1 MSLENTD
8 ENNNDEKNIEIK
20 NENNILD
27 NEDNSKT
34 QSNSQKKSEKNS
46 NNSDSESESE
56 SENNISKKNNDL
68 NISNNNENQD
78 EIKIDINNNNMNL
91 SNLSEDKNNYEIL
104 RDFKGKHDFSFKAI
118 IIGDAFVGK
127 SSLINQAIKK
137 QFKTTYAPTL
147 GFDYFVFHIR
157 IKNKIIKL
165 QIWDTCGQEIYK
177 SLVTNFYRNS
187 SVAFMVYAIN
197 DRNSFE
203 HIDNWLKEIKYNS
216 SPDTKIFLIGNKCDL
231 INERKVTYEE
241 GLNYSNNYEFN
252 GFYEVSAKTGEKTE
266 EIMIKAAKALYDDY
280 SDYLSDKVK
289 NKNDDLVS
297 DDRSTGKISVSS
309 SRSGINQSESH
320 SGKNCC

>member
-1 MSLENTD
+1 MSLENNN
-8 ENNNDEKNIEIK
+8 ENNIDEKNIEIK

-78 EIKIDINNNNMNL
+78 KIKIDINNNMNL

-266 EIMIKAAKALYDDY
+266 EIMIKAANALSDDY

>member
-1 MSLENTD
+1 MSLENNN
-8 ENNNDEKNIEIK
+8 ENNIDEKNIEIK

-68 NISNNNENQD
+68 NIPNNNENQD
-78 EIKIDINNNNMNL
+78 KIIIEINNNMDL

>member
-27 NEDNSKT
+27 NEDNSNT
-34 QSNSQKKSEKNS
+34 QSHSKKKSEKNS

-56 SENNISKKNNDL
+56 SENNISKKNNSL

-78 EIKIDINNNNMNL
+78 EIKIDINNNMNL

-118 IIGDAFVGK
+118 MIGDPFVGK

-137 QFKTTYAPTL
+137 QYKTTYAPTL

-289 NKNDDLVS
+289 NKNNDLVS

-309 SRSGINQSESH
+309 SRSGRDQSESH

>member
-1 MSLENTD
+1 MSLENNN
-8 ENNNDEKNIEIK
+8 ENNIDEKNIEIK

-78 EIKIDINNNNMNL
+78 KIKIDTNNNMDL

-118 IIGDAFVGK
+118 IIGDAFAGK

>member
-27 NEDNSKT
+27 NEDNSNT
-34 QSNSQKKSEKNS
+34 QSHSKKKSEKNS

-78 EIKIDINNNNMNL
+78 KIKIDINNNMNL

-118 IIGDAFVGK
+118 MIGDPFVGK

-137 QFKTTYAPTL
+137 QYKTTYAPTL

-266 EIMIKAAKALYDDY
+266 EIMIKASKALYDDY
-280 SDYLSDKVK
+280 ADYLSDKVK
-289 NKNDDLVS
+289 NKNNDLVS

-309 SRSGINQSESH
+309 SRSGRDQSESH

>member
-1 MSLENTD
+1 MSLENNN
-8 ENNNDEKNIEIK
+8 ENNIDGKNIEIK

-27 NEDNSKT
+27 IEDNSKT

-68 NISNNNENQD
+68 NISNNNENKD
-78 EIKIDINNNNMNL
+78 KIKIEINNNMDL

-266 EIMIKAAKALYDDY
+266 EIMIKAAKVLYDDY

>member
-27 NEDNSKT
+27 NEDNSNT
-34 QSNSQKKSEKNS
+34 QSHSKKKSEKNS

-78 EIKIDINNNNMNL
+78 KIKIDINNNMNL

>member
-27 NEDNSKT
+27 NEDNSNT
-34 QSNSQKKSEKNS
+34 QSHSKKKSEKNS

-56 SENNISKKNNDL
+56 SENNISKKNNSL

-78 EIKIDINNNNMNL
+78 EIKIDINNNMNL

-118 IIGDAFVGK
+118 MIGDPFVGK

-137 QFKTTYAPTL
+137 QYKTTYAPTL

-231 INERKVTYEE
+231 IDERKVTYEE

-266 EIMIKAAKALYDDY
+266 EIMIKASKALYDDY
-280 SDYLSDKVK
+280 ADYLSDKVK
-289 NKNDDLVS
+289 NKNNDLVS

-309 SRSGINQSESH
+309 SRSGRDQSESH

>member
-1 MSLENTD
+1 MSLENNN
-8 ENNNDEKNIEIK
+8 ENNIDEKNIEIK

-78 EIKIDINNNNMNL
+78 KIKIDINNNMNL

-104 RDFKGKHDFSFKAI
+104 RDFKGKDDFSFKAI

>member
-1 MSLENTD
+1 
-8 ENNNDEKNIEIK
+8 
-20 NENNILD
+20 
-27 NEDNSKT
+27 
-34 QSNSQKKSEKNS
+34 
-46 NNSDSESESE
+46 
-56 SENNISKKNNDL
+56 
-68 NISNNNENQD
+68 
-78 EIKIDINNNNMNL
+78 
-91 SNLSEDKNNYEIL
+91 
-104 RDFKGKHDFSFKAI
+104 
-118 IIGDAFVGK
+118 
-127 SSLINQAIKK
+127 
-137 QFKTTYAPTL
+137 
-147 GFDYFVFHIR
+147 
-157 IKNKIIKL
+157 
-165 QIWDTCGQEIYK
+165 
-177 SLVTNFYRNS
+177 
-187 SVAFMVYAIN
+187 MVYAIN

>member
-27 NEDNSKT
+27 NEDNSNT
-34 QSNSQKKSEKNS
+34 QSHSKKKSEKNS

-56 SENNISKKNNDL
+56 SENNISKKNNSL

-78 EIKIDINNNNMNL
+78 EIKIDINNNMNL

-118 IIGDAFVGK
+118 MIGDPFVGK

-137 QFKTTYAPTL
+137 QYKTTYAPTL

-266 EIMIKAAKALYDDY
+266 EIMIKASKALYDDY
-280 SDYLSDKVK
+280 ADYLSDKVK
-289 NKNDDLVS
+289 NKNNDLVS

-309 SRSGINQSESH
+309 SRSGRDQSESH

>member
-1 MSLENTD
+1 MSLENNN
-8 ENNNDEKNIEIK
+8 ENNIDEKNIEIK

-78 EIKIDINNNNMNL
+78 KIKIDTNNNMDL

>member
-1 MSLENTD
+1 MSLENNN
-8 ENNNDEKNIEIK
+8 ENNIDEKNIEIK

-78 EIKIDINNNNMNL
+78 KIKIDINNNMNL

>member
-1 MSLENTD
+1 MSLENNN
-8 ENNNDEKNIEIK
+8 ENNIDEKNIEIK

-78 EIKIDINNNNMNL
+78 KIKIEINNNMDL

>member
-1 MSLENTD
+1 MSLENNN
-8 ENNNDEKNIEIK
+8 ENNIDEKNIEIK

-78 EIKIDINNNNMNL
+78 KIKIDTNNNMDL

-118 IIGDAFVGK
+118 MIGDPFVGK

-137 QFKTTYAPTL
+137 QYKTTYAPTL

-231 INERKVTYEE
+231 IDERKVTYEE

-289 NKNDDLVS
+289 NKNNDLVS

-309 SRSGINQSESH
+309 SRSGRDQSESH

>member
-1 MSLENTD
+1 MSLENNN
-8 ENNNDEKNIEIK
+8 ENNIDEKNIEIK

-68 NISNNNENQD
+68 NISNNNENKD
-78 EIKIDINNNNMNL
+78 KIKIDTNNNMDL

>member
-27 NEDNSKT
+27 NEDNSNT
-34 QSNSQKKSEKNS
+34 QSHSKKKSEKNS

-56 SENNISKKNNDL
+56 SENNISKKNNSL

-78 EIKIDINNNNMNL
+78 KIKIDTNNNMDL

-118 IIGDAFVGK
+118 MIGDPFVGK

-137 QFKTTYAPTL
+137 QYKTTYAPTL

-231 INERKVTYEE
+231 IDERKVTYEE

-266 EIMIKAAKALYDDY
+266 EIMIKASKALYDDY
-280 SDYLSDKVK
+280 ADYLSDKVK
-289 NKNDDLVS
+289 NKNNDLVS

-309 SRSGINQSESH
+309 SRSGRDQSESH

>member
-27 NEDNSKT
+27 NEDNSNT
-34 QSNSQKKSEKNS
+34 QSHSKKKSEKNS

-78 EIKIDINNNNMNL
+78 KIKIDTNNNMDL

-118 IIGDAFVGK
+118 MIGDPFVGK

-137 QFKTTYAPTL
+137 QYKTTYAPTL

-231 INERKVTYEE
+231 IDERKVTYEE

-266 EIMIKAAKALYDDY
+266 EIMIKASKALYDDY
-280 SDYLSDKVK
+280 ADYLSDKVK
-289 NKNDDLVS
+289 NKNNDLVS

-309 SRSGINQSESH
+309 SRSGRDQSESH

>member
-1 MSLENTD
+1 MSLENNN
-8 ENNNDEKNIEIK
+8 ENNIDEKNIEIK

-78 EIKIDINNNNMNL
+78 KIKIDINNNMNL

-147 GFDYFVFHIR
+147 GFDYFVFHTR

-165 QIWDTCGQEIYK
+165 KIWDTCGQEIYK
-177 SLVTNFYRNS
+177 SLVTNFY
-187 SVAFMVYAIN
+187 
-197 DRNSFE
+197 
-203 HIDNWLKEIKYNS
+203 
-216 SPDTKIFLIGNKCDL
+216 
-231 INERKVTYEE
+231 
-241 GLNYSNNYEFN
+241 
-252 GFYEVSAKTGEKTE
+252 
-266 EIMIKAAKALYDDY
+266 
-280 SDYLSDKVK
+280 
-289 NKNDDLVS
+289 
-297 DDRSTGKISVSS
+297 
-309 SRSGINQSESH
+309 
-320 SGKNCC
+320 

>member
-1 MSLENTD
+1 MSLENNN
-8 ENNNDEKNIEIK
+8 ENNIDEKNIEIK

-56 SENNISKKNNDL
+56 SENNISKKNNSL

-78 EIKIDINNNNMNL
+78 DIKIDINNNMNL

-104 RDFKGKHDFSFKAI
+104 RDFKGKYHFSFKAI
-118 IIGDAFVGK
+118 MIGDPFVGK

-137 QFKTTYAPTL
+137 QYKTIYAPTL

-187 SVAFMVYAIN
+187 SFAFLVYAIN

-231 INERKVTYEE
+231 INKRKVTYEE

-266 EIMIKAAKALYDDY
+266 EIMIKASKALYDDY
-280 SDYLSDKVK
+280 ADYLSDKVK
-289 NKNDDLVS
+289 NKNNDLVS

-309 SRSGINQSESH
+309 SRSGREQSESH

>member
-1 MSLENTD
+1 MSLENNN
-8 ENNNDEKNIEIK
+8 ENNIDEKNIEIK
-20 NENNILD
+20 DENNILD

-56 SENNISKKNNDL
+56 LENNISKKNNDL

-78 EIKIDINNNNMNL
+78 KIKIEINNNMDL

-127 SSLINQAIKK
+127 SSLINQAKKK

>member
-1 MSLENTD
+1 MSLEN
-8 ENNNDEKNIEIK
+8 NNGNNIDEKNIEIK

-78 EIKIDINNNNMNL
+78 KIKIDINNNMNL

>member
-27 NEDNSKT
+27 NEDNSNT
-34 QSNSQKKSEKNS
+34 QSHSKKKSEKNS

-78 EIKIDINNNNMNL
+78 KIKIDINNNMNL
-91 SNLSEDKNNYEIL
+91 SNLSEEKNNYEIL

-118 IIGDAFVGK
+118 MIGDPFVGK

-137 QFKTTYAPTL
+137 QYKTTYAPTL

-231 INERKVTYEE
+231 IDERKVTYEE

-266 EIMIKAAKALYDDY
+266 EIMIKASKALYDDY
-280 SDYLSDKVK
+280 ADYLSDKVK
-289 NKNDDLVS
+289 NKNNDLVS

-309 SRSGINQSESH
+309 SRSGRDQSESH

>member
-1 MSLENTD
+1 MSLENNN
-8 ENNNDEKNIEIK
+8 ENNIDGKNIEIK

-27 NEDNSKT
+27 IEDNSKT

-78 EIKIDINNNNMNL
+78 KIKIEINNNMDL

-127 SSLINQAIKK
+127 SSLINQAIKR